1 MTAHVAVTGG
11 AGFIGSHLCARLC
24 ADGHRVTCF
33 DNLDDFY
40 DPDIKQDNLRLL
52 QQNPAAADRFTFY
65 RGDIRDVETLWKLF
79 RAEPIDAVIHLA
91 ARAGVR
97 PSIEQTLVYGD
108 INIQGT
114 LNLLECCREFHVRH
128 FLFGSSSSVYGARR
142 QGPFAETDDVSMPVS
157 PYAATKRAGEL
168 LCYTYSHLYA
178 MRIACLRFFTVYGPG
193 QRPDLAIHKF
203 ARLMSQGKA
212 LPVFGDGSSQR
223 DYTYVDDI
231 VDGII
236 RAWDW
241 LQQDSSDPAEHG
253 ICEIFNL
260 GGSHPVRLHDLIQL
274 LESALGYRAKLDW
287 QPMQPGDVPITCA
300 DVKKS
305 QELLGFQPQVDIETG
320 LQRFAEWFL
329 PRTARSASTP

>member
-1 MTAHVAVTGG
+1 MTAHVVVTGG

-33 DNLDDFY
+33 DNLDAFY
-40 DPDIKQDNLRLL
+40 DPAIKQDNLRVL
-52 QQNPAAADRFTFY
+52 QQNPTSADRFTFY
-65 RGDIRDVETLWKLF
+65 QGDIRDVDTLRKLF

-97 PSIEQTLVYGD
+97 PSIEQTLLYGD

-114 LNLLECCREFHVRH
+114 LNLLECCQDFHVRH
-128 FLFGSSSSVYGARR
+128 FLFGSSSSVYGERA
-142 QGPFAETDDVSMPVS
+142 QGPFAETDDVSTPVS

-212 LPVFGDGSSQR
+212 LPIFGDGSSQR

-231 VDGII
+231 VDGIM
-236 RAWDW
+236 RAWHW
-241 LQQDSSDPAEHG
+241 LQQGDADRG

-260 GGSHPVRLHDLIQL
+260 GGSQPVLLRDLIHR
-274 LESALGYRAKLDW
+274 LETALGYRAKLDW
-287 QPMQPGDVPITCA
+287 QPMQPGDVSTTCA
-300 DVKKS
+300 DVNKS
-305 QELLGFQPQVDIETG
+305 QTLLGFHPKTDIETG
-320 LQRFAEWFL
+320 LQHFANWFL
-329 PRTARSASTP
+329 PRVAQSASTP

>member
-1 MTAHVAVTGG
+1 MTAHVVVTGG

-40 DPDIKQDNLRLL
+40 DPAIKEDNLQQL
-52 QQNPAAADRFTFY
+52 QQNPAIADRLTFY
-65 RGDIRDVETLWKLF
+65 RGDIRDLDTLHQF
-79 RAEPIDAVIHLA
+79 FQAASIDVIIHLA

-97 PSIEQTLVYGD
+97 PSIEQTLLYGD
-108 INIQGT
+108 VNVQGT
-114 LNLLECCREFHVRH
+114 LNLLECCRQYGVKH
-128 FLFGSSSSVYGARR
+128 FVFGSSSSVYGERL
-142 QGPFAETDDVSMPVS
+142 QSPFAETDDVSMPVS

-168 LCYTYSHLYA
+168 FCHTYSHLYA

-203 ARLMSQGKA
+203 ARLMSQGQA
-212 LPVFGDGSSQR
+212 LPVYGDGSSQR

-231 VDGII
+231 VDGIV
-236 RAWDW
+236 RAWHW
-241 LQQDSSDPAEHG
+241 LQQGASNGG

-260 GGSHPVRLHDLIQL
+260 SGSQPVPLLDLIHR
-274 LESALGYRAKLDW
+274 LEAALGYRARLDW

-305 QELLGFQPQVDIETG
+305 QAVLGFQSQVDIETG
-320 LQRFAEWFL
+320 LQRFSDWFL
-329 PRTARSASTP
+329 PRVPSLSAS